1 MSATHV
7 LKYHLVI
14 PAVIFAGL
22 LVIGVPI
29 GTAIFIGMM
38 AGCMS
43 MMLMMAGSRQDDLKR
58 EVPEHEERSV
68 SREPE

>member
-1 MSATHV
+1 MSASHA

-14 PAVIFAGL
+14 PAAIFVGL

-29 GTAIFIGMM
+29 GTAFFVGMM

-43 MMLMMAGSRQDDLKR
+43 MMVMMGASSRGHPRVDQPDQDDHLKR
-58 EVPEHEERSV
+58 
-68 SREPE
+68 